1 MTRRIAGRGTR
12 WRRKRS
18 ATGWGLLLAGLI
30 LATGGC
36 GWWGQRAYQA
46 GASVSSARYDGL
58 AHRRVAVLV
67 YCDSATS
74 FQYPQAR
81 REVSSFVTARLARA
95 VPTARL
101 VAYDAII
108 AYQDDTPNWQMLP
121 VKAIGKHFSVDRVL
135 YIELTSYRFHA
146 RGAKNLLRGD
156 IAANVYV
163 YDTHVGGSG
172 RVFSTKL
179 ETHWPKHGP
188 EAGFDADL
196 DMVRMNTLVR
206 FSRELGRCF

>member
-1 MTRRIAGRGTR
+1 MRRRIAGPGAR
-12 WRRKRS
+12 WRQKRR
-18 ATGWGLLLAGLI
+18 ATEWGLLLTGLM

-36 GWWGQRAYQA
+36 SLWGQRAYQA
-46 GASVSSARYDGL
+46 GASVRPGRYDGL
-58 AHRRVAVLV
+58 AHHRVAVLI
-67 YCDSATS
+67 YCNSATS

-81 REVSSFVTARLARA
+81 REVSSFVAAQLAREL
-95 VPTARL
+95 PTARL
-101 VAYDAII
+101 LDYHVML
-108 AYQDDTPNWQMLP
+108 AYQDHTSNWQMLP

-146 RGAKNLLRGD
+146 RGANNLLRGD
-156 IAANVYV
+156 ISANVYV

-172 RVFSTKL
+172 RVFSTRI
-179 ETHWPKHGP
+179 EAHWPKHGP

-196 DMVRMNTLVR
+196 DMVRMNTLDR